1 MLQKRRSIA
10 LAILSALASLTLLA
24 GCSSPYAAKRPLAT
38 VTPLPTA
45 TSAVAVAM
53 ATPPAFP
60 AFADW
65 RVAYIGAD
73 GSLDVTSL
81 DGKNTQQGAAVAL
94 YDVQGLGTW
103 TAGTSPDGRQLAI
116 SSTSAVMTLDLQAHQ
131 AVAMRT
137 VRDTFDTSLD
147 SMYWSPD
154 GKHLAIADHL
164 GDIFNMTVATGAI
177 THLPVPMTTATS
189 TTRSQPEVGRVYGWM
204 DDTRLA
210 VEYTPNEWP
219 NTLMA
224 QMCAPCPTNG
234 QISANLD
241 SLDITTDA
249 LRPVFT
255 VRDNTMISGGYSLSP
270 DGSEALFFNSF
281 ITGEAEPANG
291 DQYQPLAER
300 ITFAAGQMTS
310 LPNVASSIPRERSAY
325 DAIEQVLWIPGTHK
339 ALITFRDTN
348 RPVLV
353 NIDTG
358 SVTPVRCSGFPVAWS
373 PDGKT
378 LILSSDTQTS
388 GGQGGPPAPTDSGP
402 FTLMAVTFTA
412 TWQVAS
418 SVTLT
423 THASLLPLLGF
434 VRTA

>member
-1 MLQKRRSIA
+1 LPKRRSIA
-10 LAILSALASLTLLA
+10 LAFLLALAPLTLLA
-24 GCSSPYAAKRPLAT
+24 GCSSSYAAKRPLAT
-38 VTPLPTA
+38 FTPFLTSTSTA
-45 TSAVAVAM
+45 AV

-81 DGKNTQQGAAVAL
+81 DGKNTLQGASVAL
-94 YDVQGLGTW
+94 YDLQGLGTW
-103 TAGTSPDGRQLAI
+103 TAGTSPDGRHLAI
-116 SSTSAVMTLDLQAHQ
+116 SSTSAVMTLDLQANH

-137 VRDTFDTSLD
+137 FRDKFDTSLD
-147 SMYWSPD
+147 HMYWSPD
-154 GKHLAIADHL
+154 GKHIAIADWL
-164 GDIFNMTVATGAI
+164 GDISIMTVATGAI
-177 THLPVPMTTATS
+177 SNLSVPMTTATS

-210 VEYTPNEWP
+210 VEYIPNEWP
-219 NTLMA
+219 NTRMA

-234 QISANLD
+234 QITANLD
-241 SLDITTDA
+241 SLDITTDV

-255 VRDNTMISGGYSLSP
+255 VRDNTMISGGYSLAP

-281 ITGEAEPANG
+281 ITGEGEPANG

-300 ITFAAGQMTS
+300 VNFAAGQMTS
-310 LPNVASSIPRERSAY
+310 LPNVANSIPKESYAY
-325 DAIEQVLWIPGTHK
+325 DDIEQVLWIPGTHK
-339 ALITFRDTN
+339 AIIAFRDTN

-353 NIDTG
+353 DMDTD
-358 SVTPVRCSGFPVAWS
+358 SVTPVRFSGFPVAWS

-388 GGQGGPPAPTDSGP
+388 GGQGGLPDPTDSGP
-402 FTLMAVTFTA
+402 FTLTAVTFTA
-412 TWQVAS
+412 TWQGAS

-423 THASLLPLLGF
+423 THASLIPLLGF

>member
-1 MLQKRRSIA
+1 VAIA
-10 LAILSALASLTLLA
+10 
-24 GCSSPYAAKRPLAT
+24 
-38 VTPLPTA
+38 TA
-45 TSAVAVAM
+45 TPS
-53 ATPPAFP
+53 PFP

-73 GSLDVTSL
+73 GGLDVTSL
-81 DGKNTQQGAAVAL
+81 DGKSTLQGAPVAL
-94 YDVQGLGTW
+94 YDLQRMGTW
-103 TAGTSPDGRQLAI
+103 TAGTSPDGRHLAI
-116 SSTSAVMTLDLQAHQ
+116 SSTSAVMTLDLQANH
-131 AVAMRT
+131 AVAMQT
-137 VRDTFDTSLD
+137 VRNNFDASLGF
-147 SMYWSPD
+147 MYWSPD
-154 GKHLAIADHL
+154 GKHIAIADWL
-164 GDIFNMTVATGAI
+164 GDIFVMTVATGAI
-177 THLPVPMTTATS
+177 TKLSVPMTTATS
-189 TTRSQPEVGRVYGWM
+189 TTRSQPEVGWVYGWM

-210 VEYTPNEWP
+210 VEYLPNEWP
-219 NTLMA
+219 SAQTT

-234 QISANLD
+234 QIAANLD

-255 VRDNTMISGGYSLSP
+255 VRDSTMISGSYSLAP
-270 DGSEALFFNSF
+270 DGSEALFFNLF
-281 ITGEAEPANG
+281 ITGEGEPANG

-300 ITFAAGQMTS
+300 VNFAAGQMTS
-310 LPNVASSIPRERSAY
+310 LPNVANSIPKESHAY
-325 DAIEQVLWIPGTHK
+325 DDIEQVLWIPGTHK
-339 ALITFRDTN
+339 AIIAFRDTN

-353 NIDTG
+353 DIDTG
-358 SVTPVRCSGFPVAWS
+358 SVTPVRFSGFPVAWS

-388 GGQGGPPAPTDSGP
+388 GGSSGGQGGRPDPTDSGP
-402 FTLMAVTFTA
+402 FTLTAVTFTA